1 MPQYQVTI
9 RKWNLAA
16 QVPEEMFQF
25 QPPPGARK
33 VELPEL
39 LATEAQP
46 GAATAPAPDEAMPQQ
61 NQEKKP

>member
-16 QVPEEMFQF
+16 EVPDEMFQF

-33 VELPEL
+33 VELP
-39 LATEAQP
+39 AAPRPEAQP
-46 GAATAPAPDEAMPQQ
+46 EAATPPAPGEAKPQQ